1 HATVDLSGV
10 IPGHHAG
17 GEVVRT
23 WTITSSPPAVMGGPD
38 GEGDGGVTYESTD
51 AIEITVKRKEGGLV
65 STFLHSLDAARP
77 PEVVVQVLG
86 VGGDFTLPA
95 FGFDGSGRRRGLLFL
110 AGGVGITPVL
120 GMLAGAREAALSSSA
135 SGLPHATPDVKVIWS
150 VSTADDVSLS
160 LLERMRAAGAEVVV
174 VVSKP
179 TAADVVKG
187 NYAGRLTK
195 EIMVEAAADAR
206 DRSVMICGPS
216 GYLSSAQKIMAALGV
231 EDVVTES
238 FAY

>member
-1 HATVDLSGV
+1 H
-10 IPGHHAG
+10 PWHGHHAGG

-23 WTITSSPPAVMGGPD
+23 WTITSSPPVVMGRADGD
-38 GEGDGGVTYESTD
+38 GEGAVTYESTD
-51 AIEITVKRKEGGLV
+51 AIEITVKRKEGRLV
-65 STFLHSLDAARP
+65 PTFLHSLDVARP
-77 PEVVVQVLG
+77 PEVVEQVLG
-86 VGGDFTLPA
+86 VGGDFTLLA
-95 FGFDGSGRRRGLLFL
+95 LEFDGAGRRRVLLFL

-135 SGLPHATPDVKVIWS
+135 SVLPHATPDVKVIWC
-150 VSTADDVSLS
+150 VSTADDSSLS
-160 LLERMRAAGAEVVV
+160 MLERMRAAGAEVVV

-179 TAADVVKG
+179 TAANVVKG

-195 EIMVEAAADAR
+195 EMVVEAAADVR

-216 GYLSSAQKIMAALGV
+216 GYLSSAQEIMAALRV
-231 EDVVTES
+231 NDVDTES